1 MAGSLNSITPVINES
16 VSAVT
21 LTPSVQLGMR
31 RTDSGV
37 DYIYVYN
44 NGNTQISV
52 GQPATIQPASM
63 NSGYSVCVSNVASQV
78 GGELVVGVCYHATF
92 ATSAYGWLVVRGIC
106 QGVPDATG
114 TSMNSGDFLAI
125 GVDGG
130 FVVMPATMSTA
141 GVRLGVCLNSF
152 VTVPTAANNR
162 IMFKSPL
169 FG

>member
-1 MAGSLNSITPVINES
+1 MAGSLNSVSPLANES
-16 VSAVT
+16 VSNVT

-31 RTDSGV
+31 RTVGGV

-63 NSGYSVCVSNVASQV
+63 NSGYSVCVSNAASQV
-78 GGELVVGVCYHATF
+78 GGELVVGVAYHNTF
-92 ATSAYGWLVVRGIC
+92 ATAAYGWLVTRGFC
-106 QGVPDATG
+106 QGVPDATT
-114 TSMNSGDFLAI
+114 TSMNSGDFLQI

-130 FVVMPATMSTA
+130 FVVAPVTIST
-141 GVRLGVCLNSF
+141 GIRLGVCLNSF

-162 IMFKSPL
+162 IYFKSPL

>member
-1 MAGSLNSITPVINES
+1 MANLDSIGPIENES
-16 VSAVT
+16 VSNVT
-21 LTPSVQLGMR
+21 LTPSVMLGTQ
-31 RTDSGV
+31 RTVAGV
-37 DYIYVYN
+37 NYIYCYN

-63 NSGYSVCVSNVASQV
+63 LSGFSVCVSNAASQT
-78 GGELVVGVCYHATF
+78 GGELVVGVVYHNTMAT
-92 ATSAYGWLVVRGIC
+92 AAYGWLVTKGVC
-106 QGVPDATG
+106 TGVPDATA

-130 FVVMPATMSTA
+130 FVVAPVTIST
-141 GVRLGVCLNSF
+141 GIRLGVCLNSF
-152 VTVPTAANNR
+152 VTAGGR

>member
-1 MAGSLNSITPVINES
+1 MANLDSIGPILNES
-16 VSAVT
+16 VSNVT
-21 LTPSVQLGMR
+21 LTNSVMLGTKR
-31 RTDSGV
+31 SVNNV

-63 NSGYSVCVSNVASQV
+63 SSGYSVCVSNAASQT
-78 GGELVVGVCYHATF
+78 GGELVMGVCYHATM
-92 ATSAYGWLVVRGIC
+92 ATAAYGWLVTKGIC
-106 QGVPDATG
+106 QGVPDATA

-130 FVVMPATMSTA
+130 FVVAPVTASTA
-141 GVRLGVCLNSF
+141 GFRLGVCLNSF

-162 IMFKSPL
+162 IMFKSPF